1 MRNIMAWHL
10 EWKADHMGAMGA
22 PTSRMV
28 MVVLLMVIVSNSTP
42 TVGDVWKEM
51 GLGLVFLVGLVVR
64 WRS

>member
-1 MRNIMAWHL
+1 
-10 EWKADHMGAMGA
+10 MGAMGA

-51 GLGLVFLVGLVVR
+51 GLFLVFLVGLVVR